1 MPFNTPLYRIELK
14 QVLTIAWPLLI
25 AQLTQI
31 GMGVADTIMAGQYSA
46 LDMASV
52 AVGFSVMSPIL
63 FFIQG
68 VALGLVP
75 IVSGLLGRRS
85 EQLVASQAQH
95 MLLILLCISVL
106 FINVYWFID
115 SILLWFDVPANMQP
129 ITRDYIVYMLFAL
142 PGFAIYQAV
151 RQTCEGL
158 SITSPTM
165 VIMFIGLLVNIPA
178 NAVFIYGWFGLPQ
191 MGGAGCGLATMLVYI
206 VMAIATIIYT
216 IYAKHMQQ
224 FSLFTQ
230 LIRFEWRTTGELL
243 TIGIP
248 IALTFLTEVTLFAAV
263 AILLSPLGHLQV
275 AAHQIAINFSS
286 VVFMLPLSIAM
297 AVAIRVSYLMG
308 QGKCQDTIITIR
320 AARWFA
326 IICACVTAS
335 LTVYFAHYII
345 SIYTVDYAVTEYA
358 LPILFLA
365 ALFQISDAVQVISAN
380 ALRGYKDTT
389 WMLGMCIISYWFLGL
404 PLGVV
409 LGLTDYWVPAMEAQ
423 GLWIGIIIGLSVAA
437 LLLHFRM
444 KYFQRSLKVGY
455 QLKVKN

>member
-95 MLLILLCISVL
+95 KLLILLCISVL

-142 PGFAIYQAV
+142 PGFATYQAV

-308 QGKCQDTIITIR
+308 QGKRQDTIITIR

-389 WMLGMCIISYWFLGL
+389 WMLAMCIGL
-404 PLGVV
+404 
-409 LGLTDYWVPAMEAQ
+409 
-423 GLWIGIIIGLSVAA
+423 
-437 LLLHFRM
+437 
-444 KYFQRSLKVGY
+444 
-455 QLKVKN
+455 